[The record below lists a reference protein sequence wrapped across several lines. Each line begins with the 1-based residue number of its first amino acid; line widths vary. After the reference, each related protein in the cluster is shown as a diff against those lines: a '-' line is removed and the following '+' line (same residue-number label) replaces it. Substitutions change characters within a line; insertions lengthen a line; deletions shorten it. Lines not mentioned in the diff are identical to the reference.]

1 VRAVTFRK
9 AINRSLQAVTGYELR
24 RVPERKT
31 AGGKGAKA
39 PARSQPAVEAEPK
52 PTSEMKLPHDYD
64 EAAKNIIRTV
74 KPRTM
79 TSPER
84 LNALI
89 YAVRYIA
96 RHQIPG
102 DIVECGVWR
111 GGSMMA
117 IAKTLIE
124 AGDTDRHLH
133 LYDTFEGM
141 TEPAEHDKR
150 HDGRHATE
158 MLAAATSRSS
168 AIWAYASLEDVQESM
183 RETEYPADHIHYY
196 KGKVEDTI
204 PENIPD
210 RISIL
215 RLDTDWYESTK
226 HELEQLWPRLVPG
239 GVLLL
244 DDYGWWDGARR
255 AVDEWLEET
264 KLPLLLLRMDVGRLA
279 VKPPATWNHTS
290 DDARRGVSDI
300 DVGHRP

>member
-1 VRAVTFRK
+1 MVK
-9 AINRSLQAVTGYELR
+9 
-24 RVPERKT
+24 
-31 AGGKGAKA
+31 
-39 PARSQPAVEAEPK
+39 PAPK
-52 PTSEMKLPHDYD
+52 PAPKPQLELPHDFD
-64 EAAKNIIRTV
+64 EATKDTIRAV

-79 TSPER
+79 TSPEK
-84 LNALI
+84 LNALVNS
-89 YAVRYIA
+89 VRYVV

-141 TEPAEHDKR
+141 SEPTEHDR
-150 HDGRHATE
+150 RFDGRPAAE
-158 MLAAATSRSS
+158 MLSAADRS
-168 AIWAYASLEDVQESM
+168 AGIWAYASLEDVQEGM
-183 RETEYPADHIHYY
+183 RESAYPADRVHFY

-204 PENIPD
+204 PAHIPD

-215 RLDTDWYESTK
+215 RLDTDWYESTR
-226 HELEQLWPRLVPG
+226 HELKHLWPRLVPG

-244 DDYGWWDGARR
+244 DDYGWWDGARQ

-264 KLPLLLLRMDVGRLA
+264 RLPLLLMRMDEGRLA
-279 VKPPATWNHTS
+279 VKPPASWDHS
-290 DDARRGVSDI
+290 L
-300 DVGHRP
+300 